1 MKLDGPSLCVLKR
14 MRRNSDA
21 EETNKNMLICEKI
34 HQIYWIQSWSVA
46 AGVITCLCA
55 CRCARAVLFQIN
67 GGVNL
72 WESMIM
78 HAALPA
84 FNHGLLHPSA
94 SLHIHL
100 WPPLCLQYIGGI
112 LRILFQM
119 YVDESRTSSSWS
131 KKATLLCKNNT
142 MTLTAQVKGSTLKK
156 KIILSNGTCGHSAW
170 TSIITTIIS
179 DVPHNS
185 PDAAACQSL
194 RLANLYTWHLNV
206 TVRRANAQ
214 NHSRELNSRS
224 FCRLLTS
231 RCLSLF
237 HN

>member
-1 MKLDGPSLCVLKR
+1 MRVCGHVVFFVCYWYDGFASNPSQIIKIKTIIPLTNNRRQGARTRTHTDTAYTHSILKLYKPNWHEAGWSFTQR

-55 CRCARAVLFQIN
+55 CQCARAVLFQIN

-94 SLHIHL
+94 SVHIHL

-131 KKATLLCKNNT
+131 KKATLLCK
-142 MTLTAQVKGSTLKK
+142 
-156 KIILSNGTCGHSAW
+156 
-170 TSIITTIIS
+170 IT
-179 DVPHNS
+179 
-185 PDAAACQSL
+185 Q
-194 RLANLYTWHLNV
+194 WHW
-206 TVRRANAQ
+206 Q
-214 NHSRELNSRS
+214 PK
-224 FCRLLTS
+224 
-231 RCLSLF
+231 
-237 HN
+237 

>member
-1 MKLDGPSLCVLKR
+1 MKLDGPSLCVLRR

-55 CRCARAVLFQIN
+55 CQCARAVLLQIN

-100 WPPLCLQYIGGI
+100 WPHCVCSILAVYWQYFSKCM
-112 LRILFQM
+112 LMRAEHQAP
-119 YVDESRTSSSWS
+119 DP
-131 KKATLLCKNNT
+131 KKAALLRE
-142 MTLTAQVKGSTLKK
+142 
-156 KIILSNGTCGHSAW
+156 
-170 TSIITTIIS
+170 IT
-179 DVPHNS
+179 
-185 PDAAACQSL
+185 Q
-194 RLANLYTWHLNV
+194 WHW
-206 TVRRANAQ
+206 Q
-214 NHSRELNSRS
+214 PK
-224 FCRLLTS
+224 
-231 RCLSLF
+231 
-237 HN
+237 